1 MMQTYDKF
9 YVGGAWLAPTGN
21 ETIDVINGTTENV
34 MGRIPAG
41 SAEDGAKAVEA
52 ARAAFDAWAAT
63 SVEER
68 KGYLTKIQEGLV
80 ARADDIAV
88 AITGEVGMPLK
99 LSKMIQAGNPAFHFG
114 QAVELLDSESFE
126 EEIGN
131 SKVVKEPVGVVVC
144 ITPWNYPLN
153 QITAKVAPAL
163 AAGCTVALKPSEV
176 APISAFILAEVVEA
190 AGLPAGVFNMVT
202 GYGPVVGEAMVT
214 HPDTDMISFTGSTRA
229 GRRISELASQSI
241 KRVSLELGGK
251 SAAIVLDDADLTKAV
266 KGVVGNCYLNSGQ
279 TCAAHTRM
287 LVPESKYEEAKALAA
302 EAAAKFTPGDPM
314 AEGTRL
320 GPLVSEAQWN
330 RVEDYIQKGIDE
342 GAELVTGGPGKPE
355 GLETGYFVKPTVF
368 GKVAPDATIA
378 QEEIFGPVLAIQTY
392 KDDDDAV
399 AIANNSIYGL
409 SGGVWSGDEA
419 RALSVAKR
427 IRTGSIDINGG
438 RFNPAAPFG
447 GMKQSGK
454 GREWGKYGLEEFLEI
469 KSIQM

>member
-1 MMQTYDKF
+1 MQTYDKF
-9 YVGGAWLAPTGN
+9 YVGGAWVAPSGN
-21 ETIDVINGTTENV
+21 DTIDVINGTTEEV

-41 SAEDGAKAVEA
+41 SAADGAKAVEA
-52 ARAAFDAWAAT
+52 ARAAFESWSNT

-68 KGYLTKIQEGLV
+68 IGYLKKIQEGLA
-80 ARADDIAV
+80 ARADDIAA

-114 QAVELLDSESFE
+114 QAAELLESASFE

-131 SKVVKEPVGVVVC
+131 SRIVKEPVGVVVC

-153 QITAKVAPAL
+153 QITVKVAPAL
-163 AAGCTVALKPSEV
+163 AAGCTVALKPSEM
-176 APISAFILAEVVEA
+176 APISAFILAEVIDEV
-190 AGLPAGVFNMVT
+190 GLPAGVFNMVT
-202 GYGPVVGEAMVT
+202 GLGPVVGEAMVT
-214 HPDTDMISFTGSTRA
+214 HPETDMISFTGSGRA
-229 GRRISELASQSI
+229 GKRISELAAQSI

-251 SAAIVLDDADLTKAV
+251 SAAILLDDADLTKAV
-266 KGVVGNCYLNSGQ
+266 KGVVAACYLNSGQ

-287 LVPESKYEEAKALAA
+287 LVPESKYDEAKALAA
-302 EAAAKFTPGDPM
+302 EAAEKWTPGDPM

-342 GAELVTGGPGKPE
+342 GAELVTGGPGKPD
-355 GLETGYFVKPTVF
+355 GLEKGYFVKPTVF
-368 GKVAPDATIA
+368 GRVAPDSTIA

-392 KDDDDAV
+392 KDEDDAV

-409 SGGVWSGDEA
+409 SGGVWSADEA
-419 RALSVAKR
+419 RALKVARR

-447 GMKQSGK
+447 GMKQSGH
-454 GREWGKYGLEEFLEI
+454 GREWGKYGLEEFLEV
-469 KSIQM
+469 KSIQL

>member
-1 MMQTYDKF
+1 MQTYDKF
-9 YVGGAWLAPTGN
+9 YIGGAWVAPSGN
-21 ETIDVINGTTENV
+21 DTIDVINGTTEEV

-52 ARAAFDAWAAT
+52 ARAAFESWSNT
-63 SVEER
+63 SKEER
-68 KGYLTKIQEGLV
+68 IGYLKKIQEGLV
-80 ARADDIAV
+80 ARADDIAA

-114 QAVELLDSESFE
+114 QAAELLENETFE

-153 QITAKVAPAL
+153 QITVKVAPAL

-176 APISAFILAEVVEA
+176 APISAFILAEVIDEV
-190 AGLPAGVFNMVT
+190 GLPAGVFNMVT
-202 GYGPVVGEAMVT
+202 GLGPVVGEAMVC
-214 HPDTDMISFTGSTRA
+214 HPDTDMISFTGSGRA
-229 GRRISELASQSI
+229 GKRISELAAQSI

-251 SAAIVLDDADLTKAV
+251 SAAVVLDDADFSKAI
-266 KGVVGNCYLNSGQ
+266 KGVVAACYLNSGQ

-287 LVPESKYEEAKALAA
+287 LVPESRYEEAKALAK
-302 EAAAKFTPGDPM
+302 EAAEKWTPGDPM
-314 AEGTRL
+314 QETTRL
-320 GPLVSEAQWN
+320 GPLVSETQWN
-330 RVEDYIQKGIDE
+330 RVEGYIQKGLDE

-355 GLETGYFVKPTVF
+355 GLDKGYFVKPTVF
-368 GKVAPDATIA
+368 GKVDPDSTIA
-378 QEEIFGPVLAIQTY
+378 QEEIFGPVLSILTY
-392 KDDDDAV
+392 KDEDDAV

-409 SGGVWSGDEA
+409 SGGVWSGDQDHA
-419 RALSVAKR
+419 VKVAKR

-447 GMKQSGK
+447 GMKQSGH
-454 GREWGKYGLEEFLEI
+454 GREWGRYGLEEFLEI
-469 KSIQM
+469 KSIQL

>member
-1 MMQTYDKF
+1 MQTYDKF
-9 YVGGAWLAPTGN
+9 YVGGAWTAPTGN
-21 ETIDVINGTTENV
+21 ETIDVINGTTEAV

-41 SAEDGAKAVEA
+41 GAEDGAKAVEA
-52 ARAAFDAWAAT
+52 ARAAFDSWSNT
-63 SVEER
+63 SKEER
-68 KGYLTKIQEGLV
+68 IGYLKKIQEGLV
-80 ARADDIAV
+80 ARADEIAV

-114 QAVELLDSESFE
+114 QAVELLESESFE

-190 AGLPAGVFNMVT
+190 VGLPAGVFNMVT

-314 AEGTRL
+314 EEGTRL

-355 GLETGYFVKPTVF
+355 GLETGYFVKPTVL

-392 KDDDDAV
+392 KDEDDAV

-409 SGGVWSGDEA
+409 SGGVWSADEA
-419 RALSVAKR
+419 RALKVAKR

>member
-1 MMQTYDKF
+1 MQTFDKF
-9 YVGGAWLAPTGN
+9 YVGGAWVAPTGN
-21 ETIDVINGTTENV
+21 ETIDVINGTTEEV

-52 ARAAFDAWAAT
+52 ARAAFDGWAAT

-68 KGYLTKIQEGLV
+68 IGYLKKIQEGLV
-80 ARADDIAV
+80 ARADDIAL
-88 AITGEVGMPLK
+88 AITGEVGMPIK

-114 QAVELLDSESFE
+114 QAVELLESENFE

-131 SKVVKEPVGVVVC
+131 SKIVKEPVGVVVC

-163 AAGCTVALKPSEV
+163 AAGCTVALKPSEM
-176 APISAFILAEVVEA
+176 APISAFILAEVVEK

-202 GYGPVVGEAMVT
+202 GYGPVIGEAMVS
-214 HPDTDMISFTGSTRA
+214 HADTDMISFTGSTRA
-229 GRRISELASQSI
+229 GRRISEIAAQSI
-241 KRVSLELGGK
+241 KRVALELGGK
-251 SAAIVLDDADLTKAV
+251 SAAIVLDDADLSKAI
-266 KGVVGNCYLNSGQ
+266 KGVVAACYLNSGQ

-287 LVPESKYEEAKALAA
+287 LVPESKYDEIKVLAA
-302 EAAAKFTPGDPM
+302 EAAEKWTPGDPM
-314 AEGTRL
+314 VDGTRL

-330 RVEDYIQKGIDE
+330 RVADYIQKGIDE
-342 GAELVTGGPGKPE
+342 GAELITGGPGKPE

-368 GKVAPDATIA
+368 GRVAPDATIA

-392 KDDDDAV
+392 KDEDDAV

-409 SGGVWSGDEA
+409 SGGVWSADEA
-419 RALSVAKR
+419 RALKIAKR

>member
-1 MMQTYDKF
+1 MQTYDKF
-9 YVGGAWLAPTGN
+9 YVGGAWVAPSGN
-21 ETIDVINGTTENV
+21 DTIDVINGTTEEV

-41 SAEDGAKAVEA
+41 AAEDGAKAVEA
-52 ARAAFDAWAAT
+52 ARAAYESWSNT
-63 SVEER
+63 SKEER
-68 KGYLTKIQEGLV
+68 IGYLKKIQEGLV

-114 QAVELLDSESFE
+114 QAAELLDSESFE

-131 SKVVKEPVGVVVC
+131 SKIVKEPVGVVVC

-176 APISAFILAEVVEA
+176 APLSAFILAEVIEQS
-190 AGLPAGVFNMVT
+190 GLPAGVFNMVT
-202 GYGPVVGEAMVT
+202 GFGPVVGEAMVT

-229 GRRISELASQSI
+229 GKRISELASQSI

-251 SAAIVLDDADLTKAV
+251 SAAILLDDADFTKAV

-287 LVPESKYEEAKALAA
+287 LVPESKYDEAKALAA
-302 EAAAKFTPGDPM
+302 EAAQKFTPGDPM
-314 AEGTRL
+314 EEGTRL

-355 GLETGYFVKPTVF
+355 GLEKGYFVKPTVF
-368 GKVAPDATIA
+368 GRVAPDATIA

-392 KDDDDAV
+392 KDEDDAV

-409 SGGVWSGDEA
+409 SGGVWSSDEA
-419 RALSVAKR
+419 RALKVAKR

-469 KSIQM
+469 KSIQL

>member
-1 MMQTYDKF
+1 MQTYDKF
-9 YVGGAWLAPTGN
+9 YIGGAWVAPSGN
-21 ETIDVINGTTENV
+21 DTIDVINGTTEEV

-52 ARAAFDAWAAT
+52 ARAAFESWSNT
-63 SVEER
+63 SKEER
-68 KGYLTKIQEGLV
+68 IGYLKKIQEGLV
-80 ARADDIAV
+80 ARADDIAA

-114 QAVELLDSESFE
+114 QAAELLENETFE

-153 QITAKVAPAL
+153 QITVKVAPAL

-176 APISAFILAEVVEA
+176 APISAFILAEVIDEV
-190 AGLPAGVFNMVT
+190 GLPAGVFNMVT
-202 GYGPVVGEAMVT
+202 GLGPVVGEAMVS
-214 HPDTDMISFTGSTRA
+214 HPDTDMISFTGSGRA
-229 GRRISELASQSI
+229 GKRISELAAQSI

-251 SAAIVLDDADLTKAV
+251 SAAVVLDDADFSKAI
-266 KGVVGNCYLNSGQ
+266 KGVVAACYLNSGQ

-287 LVPESKYEEAKALAA
+287 LVSESRYEEAKALAK
-302 EAAAKFTPGDPM
+302 EAAEKWTPGDPM
-314 AEGTRL
+314 QETTRL
-320 GPLVSEAQWN
+320 GPLVSETQWN
-330 RVEDYIQKGIDE
+330 RVEGYIQKGLDE

-355 GLETGYFVKPTVF
+355 GLDKGYFVKPTVF
-368 GKVAPDATIA
+368 GKVDPDSTIA
-378 QEEIFGPVLAIQTY
+378 QEEIFGPVLSILTY
-392 KDDDDAV
+392 KDEDDAV

-409 SGGVWSGDEA
+409 SGGVWSGDQDHA
-419 RALSVAKR
+419 VKVAKR

-447 GMKQSGK
+447 GMKQSGH
-454 GREWGKYGLEEFLEI
+454 GREWGRYGLEEFLEI
-469 KSIQM
+469 KSIQL